1 MQTAHSLR
9 WINTDKYP
17 ITQPESAALMAV
29 VNDVR
34 GQLKA
39 NGCAIIRNFIRPG
52 ALAEMA
58 SEASALAPLAYF
70 THAEATVYGGE
81 PDASYSEGHPRR
93 RVLKRENGFVAGDF
107 IKQSTGL
114 RQTYH
119 SAELKGFLASCLGVD
134 QIHEFGD
141 PLAQLVINVVK
152 PNDKHVWHFDSNEFV
167 VTVLTQPA
175 EAGGEFE
182 YVPNIRSAEGEN
194 YEAVQAVVEGR
205 ATDAH
210 LIDLRPGDLQ
220 IFFGR
225 YSLHRVRTTSG
236 RRDRHTAIL
245 AYSKQPGVLGKPEK
259 TAKIFGRKLASHDA
273 LENQRPR
280 EDQLTD

>member
-1 MQTAHSLR
+1 MQTTHSLT
-9 WINTDKYP
+9 WINTEKYP
-17 ITQPESAALMAV
+17 IDTPDAEVLKAAID
-29 VNDVR
+29 DVR

-39 NGCAIIRNFIRPG
+39 NGCAVLKNFIRPE

-58 SEASALAPLAYF
+58 SEAAALSPLAHF

-81 PDASYSEGHPRR
+81 PDRSFPEGHPRR
-93 RVLKRENGFVAGDF
+93 RILKRENGFVAGDF

-119 SAELKGFLASCLGVD
+119 SIDLKRFLSSCLGVD
-134 QIHEFGD
+134 EIHEFGD

-182 YVPNIRSAEGEN
+182 YVPNIRSADGEN
-194 YEAVQAVVEGR
+194 YDAVQAVIEGR
-205 ATDAH
+205 SSGAH
-210 LIDLRPGDLQ
+210 VIDLRPGDLQ

-225 YSLHRVRTTSG
+225 YSVHRVRATSG
-236 RRDRHTAIL
+236 TRDRHTAIL
-245 AYSKQPGVLGKPEK
+245 AYSKQPGVLGKSEK
-259 TAKIFGRKLASHDA
+259 TARIFGRKLASHDA
-273 LENQRPR
+273 ADNQRPR

>member
-1 MQTAHSLR
+1 MQKTNSLK
-9 WINTDKYP
+9 WINTDRYP
-17 ITQPESAALMAV
+17 IDQPDSEALQTTIA
-29 VNDVR
+29 DVR
-34 GQLKA
+34 VQLKA
-39 NGCAIIRNFIRPG
+39 RGCAVLKNFIAP
-52 ALAEMA
+52 ALLPDMA
-58 SEASALAPLAYF
+58 REAAALSPLAYF

-81 PDASYSEGHPRR
+81 PDPGFPDGHPRNCI
-93 RVLKRENGFVAGDF
+93 LKRENGFVAGDF
-107 IKQSTGL
+107 IAPTTGL

-119 SAELKGFLASCLGVD
+119 SPELKRFLAQCLDVAEV
-134 QIHEFGD
+134 HEFGD

-167 VTVLTQPA
+167 VSVLTQPA
-175 EAGGEFE
+175 EQGGEFE
-182 YVPNIRSAEGEN
+182 YVPNVRSAEGEN
-194 YEAVQAVVEGR
+194 YEAVQAVIEGNCSD
-205 ATDAH
+205 TH

-225 YSLHRVRTTSG
+225 YSVHRVRATSG
-236 RRDRHTAIL
+236 SRDRHTAIL

-273 LENQRPR
+273 PENQRPR

>member
-1 MQTAHSLR
+1 MQTTPTLK
-9 WINTDKYP
+9 WINTARYP
-17 ITQPESAALMAV
+17 IDQPESPATQTV
-29 VNDVR
+29 IDDVR
-34 GQLKA
+34 GQLKT
-39 NGCAIIRNFIRPG
+39 NGCAIIRDFIRPS

-58 SEASALAPLAYF
+58 LEAAALAPLAYF
-70 THAEATVYGGE
+70 THAEATCYGGE
-81 PDASYSEGHPRR
+81 PDTTFPASHPRR

-107 IKQSTGL
+107 IGPSTGL

-119 SAELKGFLASCLGVD
+119 STELKAFLSACLEVD
-134 QIHEFGD
+134 QIHEFAD

-182 YVPNIRSAEGEN
+182 YVPNIRSADGEN
-194 YEAVQAVVEGR
+194 YDAVEAAIEGR
-205 ATDAH
+205 PAGAH
-210 LIDLRPGDLQ
+210 LIDLRPGDMQ

-225 YSLHRVRTTSG
+225 YSLHRVRATSG
-236 RRDRHTAIL
+236 SSDRHTAIM

-273 LENQRPR
+273 QENQRPR

>member
-1 MQTAHSLR
+1 MPAANSLK
-9 WINTDKYP
+9 WINTTVYP
-17 ITQPESAALMAV
+17 IHTPDSALLRATID
-29 VNDVR
+29 DVR

-39 NGCAIIRNFIRPG
+39 KGCAVIKNFIRPE

-58 SEASALAPLAYF
+58 SEAAALAPRAYF
-70 THAEATVYGGE
+70 THAQATVYGGE
-81 PDASYSEGHPRR
+81 PDAGFPQGHPRR

-107 IKQSTGL
+107 IGPSTGL

-119 SAELKGFLASCLGVD
+119 NHELKRFLASCLDVD
-134 QIHEFGD
+134 VIHEFGD

-175 EAGGEFE
+175 DEGGEFE
-182 YVPNIRSAEGEN
+182 YVPNIRSADGEN
-194 YEAVQAVVEGR
+194 YDAVQAVIEGR
-205 ATDAH
+205 AEGAH
-210 LIDLRPGDLQ
+210 LIDLRPGDMQ

-225 YSLHRVRTTSG
+225 YSLHRVRATGGS
-236 RRDRHTAIL
+236 RDRHTAIL

-273 LENQRPR
+273 ADNQRPR